1 MKALAA
7 TIFIFFECRRR
18 QRMTKARLD
27 GLLLLL
33 IGTVFFLLFGL
44 ATEVSSPH
52 SMMDFKVV
60 YYPTRCLIQGCD
72 PYKAD
77 DVLHLFEVEEINS
90 QLDAAK
96 TRQIVTRF
104 IYLPSAFLVT
114 APFAMLPWKQAHLL
128 WLMVT
133 SLTFMTACFL
143 IWNWSAN
150 YAPLVSG
157 ALIGFFIA
165 NSVTVMLLSN
175 AAGIA
180 IGFCVIAVW
189 CFLKNRFVLIGVL
202 CLAVSLGLKPQDAGL
217 VWLYFLLAGGIY
229 RRRALQTLFAT
240 IALSLPAV
248 LWVWHVS
255 PYWLQE
261 WHSNILALAVHG
273 GVNDPGPTSSGAHG
287 LDMLVSL
294 QTVFGS
300 FTDDPH
306 IYNSLTY
313 LVCVPL
319 LIVWGLVTLRRRCSP
334 ETTWLALGAI
344 ACLSMLPV
352 YHRQLDTK
360 LLLLTIPGCVVL
372 WAKRNRVGRLAL
384 LTTFA
389 ALFLTGDIP
398 WVILLSLMGKLHVP
412 ANRFTDYLLVLI
424 QTIPVPVMLLFTG
437 MFYLWVYV
445 CRSAPKNECKEPLS
459 EVTV

>member
-1 MKALAA
+1 
-7 TIFIFFECRRR
+7 
-18 QRMTKARLD
+18 MTKARLD

-202 CLAVSLGLKPQDAGL
+202 CLAVSLALKPQDAGL

-240 IALSLPAV
+240 IALNLPAV

-445 CRSAPKNECKEPLS
+445 CRGAPKNECKEPLS

>member
-1 MKALAA
+1 
-7 TIFIFFECRRR
+7 
-18 QRMTKARLD
+18 MTKARLD

-114 APFAMLPWKQAHLL
+114 VPFAMLPWKQAHLL

-202 CLAVSLGLKPQDAGL
+202 CLAVSLALKPQDAGL

-261 WHSNILALAVHG
+261 WHSNIVALAVHG

-300 FTDDPH
+300 FTDHSH